1 MLTQIG
7 SKPPAAAPGG
17 ASLAEALQAGDKSD
31 AVDLLLGCHQ
41 RIRHF
46 TAMALRLAAA
56 DAPRDQIGAAAGA
69 VHRYYSLAL
78 PLHEAD
84 ENQSVYPRLRA
95 ALAAAGAQLEAGAN
109 QAMVDQHVEIDKLV
123 AVLLPQWAELPQ
135 HPENAAATAATAA
148 QLEAAWKEHLELEER
163 VVFPALRSHL
173 SRGDRDAIRQEMS
186 QRRQLQG

>member
-7 SKPPAAAPGG
+7 PKPRAGAPGG
-17 ASLAEALQAGDKSD
+17 ASLAEALQAGDTSD

-46 TAMALRLAAA
+46 TAMALRLAAP

-69 VHRYYSLAL
+69 VYRYYSVAL

-95 ALAAAGAQLEAGAN
+95 ALSAAGATLAAAAN
-109 QAMVDQHVEIDKLV
+109 QAMVDQHVEIDKLI
-123 AVLLPQWAELPQ
+123 ARLLPQWAELPA
-135 HPENAAATAATAA
+135 HPEKAPATAATAA
-148 QLEAAWKEHLELEER
+148 RLHAAWQEHLELEEQ
-163 VVFPALRSHL
+163 VVFPALRSFL
-173 SRGDRDAIRQEMS
+173 TPQDRDAIRQEMS
-186 QRRQLQG
+186 QRRQLHG